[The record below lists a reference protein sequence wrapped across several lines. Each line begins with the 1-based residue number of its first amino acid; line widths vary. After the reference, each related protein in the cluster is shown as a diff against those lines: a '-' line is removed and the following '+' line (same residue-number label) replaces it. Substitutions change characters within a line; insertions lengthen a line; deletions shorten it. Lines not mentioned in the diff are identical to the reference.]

1 MINVKEYSDALFLLT
16 EELGSTESV
25 LDDVTSLRE
34 IMKNEPDYAKLLD
47 SPALSLKERLGLAKD
62 ALSSLD
68 ENLLNLVMILT
79 EKKAVFYLPKILDGY
94 IKSYE
99 ESRGIERVS
108 LTSARPLTDEQL
120 ERLRQILEGKTGKK
134 IIITATVDPSLLGG
148 IKLQYMGIQI
158 DGSVKS
164 KLDELEKRLCD
175 TIV

>member
-16 EELGSTESV
+16 EELESTESV

-47 SPALSLKERLGLAKD
+47 SPSLSIGERLSLAKE

-108 LTSARPLTDEQL
+108 LTSARPLADEQL
-120 ERLRQILEGKTGKK
+120 ERLKKILEAKTGKR
-134 IIITATVDPSLLGG
+134 IIITAAVDPSILGG